1 MRQKVET
8 FEYEQYLSQEAA
20 EIFKQMNELEQ
31 LRKVVRLAEL
41 AQAPVRDAS
50 SPPGQFGNHR
60 SVCRISTARLA
71 SAAAC
76 RALTRFLTVD
86 PDSEIL
92 DLPLDR
98 AGVRSTA

>member
-41 AQAPVRDAS
+41 AQAAHQLEMP
-50 SPPGQFGNHR
+50 
-60 SVCRISTARLA
+60 ARRL
-71 SAAAC
+71 
-76 RALTRFLTVD
+76 VN
-86 PDSEIL
+86 SEII
-92 DLPLDR
+92 DPS
-98 AGVRSTA
+98 AGFQLRV